1 MNRVVAGSA
10 LAVGTTLAILLTGCS
25 GVSVGALPGGS
36 VVAGGSTPAAGHA
49 GASAAPKA
57 APCTPNGTSIPEGH
71 YKGKI
76 DSTVDLVM
84 TITADGI
91 SIPNAGGGK
100 EHWLG
105 TIDLISKDGS
115 VNGTIDLTE
124 LGLSQV
130 GQPGSVQVHSQDSGD
145 LKGGISGTAAAPAVA
160 ATGNGEWTSLDA
172 PVVGGSGTSTNKLN
186 GGLHIT
192 KADCASI
199 SGDFVGMFS
208 DFLKPVSKY
217 LSVSGNG
224 TWVATRQ

>member
-1 MNRVVAGSA
+1 MNRAVAGSA

-36 VVAGGSTPAAGHA
+36 VAAAGATPAD

-57 APCTPNGTSIPEGH
+57 ASCTPNGTSIPDGH

-76 DSTVDLVM
+76 DSTIDLVM

-105 TIDLISKDGS
+105 TVDLVSKDGS
-115 VNGTIDLTE
+115 VKGMIDLTE

-145 LKGGISGTAAAPAVA
+145 LKGGISGTAAAPTVA

-172 PVVGGSGTSTNKLN
+172 PVVGGSGTSTNNLN

-192 KADCASI
+192 KADCDSI

-208 DFLKPVSKY
+208 DFLKPVSQY